1 MNIDTIIT
9 NYLRYYP
16 TFHHIILYCSYPEKH
31 INILNLCI
39 STIITKKDGK
49 TIIYKK
55 ILNYNNIENNN
66 IYIYM
71 IYTHNNELIRGTI
84 YNNNNNK
91 NFKINN
97 YYYNSFYFKN
107 KFYDHIAFCKY
118 NL

>member
-1 MNIDTIIT
+1 MNIDTVIT

-16 TFHHIILYCSYPEKH
+16 IFHHIILYCSFPDKN

-66 IYIYM
+66 IYMYM

-84 YNNNNNK
+84 YNKNNI
-91 NFKINN
+91 FKINN
-97 YYYNSFYFKN
+97 YYHNSFYFKN
-107 KFYDHIAFCKY
+107 VYYDRIAFCKY

>member
-1 MNIDTIIT
+1 MTINTFIT
-9 NYLRYYP
+9 NYLRYNPSLHY
-16 TFHHIILYCSYPEKH
+16 IILYCSFPDKN

-39 STIITKKDGK
+39 SSIITKKDGK

-55 ILNYNNIENNN
+55 ILNYNNIENKN

-71 IYTHNNELIRGTI
+71 IYSHNNDLIRGTI
-84 YNNNNNK
+84 YFNNK

-97 YYYNSFYFKN
+97 YYYSSHNINN
-107 KFYDHIAFCKY
+107 KYYDYVAFCKF